1 MPDENAAT
9 VEGADPLFVTAA
21 TDPKCVSDNE
31 LQLGRMYAACMD
43 MTQRNAQGAA
53 PIVPILHRIEN
64 EVRDADSA
72 MSVAGDL
79 ARDYLI
85 SFFFNFG
92 VSDIFPAH
100 ATPRLL
106 PAGSSI

>member
-1 MPDENAAT
+1 
-9 VEGADPLFVTAA
+9 LFVTAA

-92 VSDIFPAH
+92 VSYMLCCARGTVCDANM
-100 ATPRLL
+100 AQLTC
-106 PAGSSI
+106 